1 MITREHKIIRVQ
13 HAIPIHNG
21 HRRGVSQ
28 SLLYDILCYPGH
40 ELPLHI
46 FPMLKNF
53 SITKGT
59 SHGRVYSEAI
69 DVVRGRYFPRPKRL
83 YSMWYCSW
91 VKVYVEPSSSTRY
104 ETVVVIVARST
115 TKTVFESFSV
125 LVDKF
130 NII

>member
-1 MITREHKIIRVQ
+1 MLQSQLALHNSVHNSNNNEGTRGRKKEMIAREHKIIRVQ

-40 ELPLHI
+40 ELPSHI
-46 FPMLKNF
+46 FLMLKNF

-59 SHGRVYSEAI
+59 IHGRVYSEAI

-83 YSMWYCSW
+83 YSM
-91 VKVYVEPSSSTRY
+91 
-104 ETVVVIVARST
+104 
-115 TKTVFESFSV
+115 
-125 LVDKF
+125 
-130 NII
+130 